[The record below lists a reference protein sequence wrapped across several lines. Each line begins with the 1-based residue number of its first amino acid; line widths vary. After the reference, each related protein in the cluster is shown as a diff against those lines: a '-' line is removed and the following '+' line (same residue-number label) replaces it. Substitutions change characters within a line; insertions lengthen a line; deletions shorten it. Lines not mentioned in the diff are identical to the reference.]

1 MTPDEVTAH
10 CNGKMLKS
18 SLEIYVPI
26 DAEGE
31 LENLAQSTNTV
42 RMVVDEAVGM
52 EGLSGSGPNPGSN
65 AVYNITGQNIARA
78 QRGVNIVGG
87 KKVAIK

>member
-1 MTPDEVTAH
+1 
-10 CNGKMLKS
+10 MLKS
-18 SLEIYVPI
+18 SLEIYVPM
-26 DAEGE
+26 DTEGE

-42 RMVVDEAVGM
+42 RMVIDENIVGM
-52 EGLSGSGPNPGSN
+52 DSPSVSGPNPGDTTI
-65 AVYNITGQNIARA
+65 YNMYGQSLSKT